1 MDDNEWQCASLVVRL
16 VDFGYHSTQ
25 NSYVSVFTD
34 RCIVPPLMAIICLR
48 CFWYMDL
55 LKYRY
60 LYCDKSGCQYVV
72 RSITGLLVLINK
84 ITFSLACFGTEVSE
98 DSILNH
104 KAINRFMKDKL
115 DEYDGLTAAN
125 D

>member
-34 RCIVPPLMAIICLR
+34 RCTVPPLMAIICLR

-72 RSITGLLVLINK
+72 RSITGLLVLI
-84 ITFSLACFGTEVSE
+84 TRLTVCLSYYGTEGIE
-98 DSILNH
+98 DGIV
-104 KAINRFMKDKL
+104 R
-115 DEYDGLTAAN
+115 
-125 D
+125 